1 MEINPAEKT
10 GHKAGYVTIVGL
22 PNAGKSTLMNA
33 LLGQKLS
40 ITSKKPQTTR
50 KKIAGILSEEQYQII
65 FLDTPGILEP
75 QYLLQEK
82 MNKFI
87 EYSASDADVLLFI
100 FDAQGI
106 KSLKRL
112 FDENFTGLLEKYKR
126 KKKILL
132 LNKIDLVKEESV
144 KQGIEQISKSYSFDE
159 IIPVSALLGLGT
171 EHIIERIVSYMPVH
185 PKFFDDDRI
194 AEETERFFVSE
205 IIREKIFEIYSE
217 EIPYSTEVVIEEFK
231 ERENTKDFISATILV
246 ERESQKPIIIGK
258 QGAAIKKLGE
268 AARSDIESFH
278 GKPVFLELRVKVQEN
293 WRSDSSM
300 LKKFGYEQ

>member
-1 MEINPAEKT
+1 METTPENTTP
-10 GHKAGYVTIVGL
+10 HKAGYVTIVGL

-40 ITSKKPQTTR
+40 ITNKKPQTTR
-50 KKIAGILSEEQYQII
+50 KRIAGILSEENFQIV

-82 MNKFI
+82 MSRYI
-87 EYSASDADVLLFI
+87 EYSGSDADVLLFI

-112 FDENFTGLLEKYKR
+112 FDANFSPLLEKWKR
-126 KKKILL
+126 KKKILI
-132 LNKIDLVKEESV
+132 LNKVDLVTEETV
-144 KQGIEQISKSYSFDE
+144 KAGIEMVNEQYQFDE
-159 IIPVSALLGLGT
+159 IIPVSALLNVGVEYIKEVMLK
-171 EHIIERIVSYMPVH
+171 YLPVH

-205 IIREKIFEIYSE
+205 IIREKILELYSE

-231 ERENTKDFISATILV
+231 ERENTKDFISALIYV

-258 QGAAIKKLGE
+258 QGSMIKKLGE
-268 AARSDIESFH
+268 AARRDIESFH
-278 GKPVFLELRVKVQEN
+278 GKEVYLELRVKVLEN
-293 WRSDSSM
+293 WRSDENT
-300 LKKFGYEQ
+300 LKRMGYEP

>member
-1 MEINPAEKT
+1 MADNPESKS
-10 GHKAGYVTIVGL
+10 GHKAGYVSIIGL

-33 LLGQKLS
+33 MLGQKLS

-50 KKIAGILSEEQYQII
+50 KKIAGILSEEGYQIV

-82 MNKFI
+82 MSKFI
-87 EYSASDADVLLFI
+87 EYSCADADVLLFI

-112 FDENFTGLLEKYKR
+112 FDENFAPLLERYKW
-126 KKKILL
+126 KKKLLL
-132 LNKIDLVKEESV
+132 LNKIDLVTQESV
-144 KQGIEQISKSYSFDE
+144 KAGMEQINEHYKFDE
-159 IIPVSALLGLGT
+159 IIPVSALLNIGT
-171 EHIIERIVSYMPVH
+171 PYIVERILEALPVH
-185 PKFFDDDRI
+185 PKFFEDDRI

-205 IIREKIFEIYSE
+205 IIREKIFEMYSE
-217 EIPYSTEVVIEEFK
+217 EIPYSTEVLIEEFK
-231 ERENTKDFISATILV
+231 ERENTKDFISAVILV

-268 AARSDIESFH
+268 AARKDIESFH
-278 GKPVFLELRVKVQEN
+278 GKDVYLELRVKVQEN
-293 WRSDSSM
+293 WRSDSNM